1 MHDTIAKSMED
12 QFDKKKKK
20 KKEIIL
26 NRQDG
31 ACLRQT
37 TCLIDKRVVEVIS
50 F

>member
-1 MHDTIAKSMED
+1 MHDTFAKSMED

-20 KKEIIL
+20 EIIL

-31 ACLRQT
+31 VCLRQT
-37 TCLIDKRVVEVIS
+37 ICLIDKRVVEVIS